1 MVVAGGRLRGKRPG
15 REDAG
20 MMPPP
25 GGEFNR
31 MRSILIALGILLLV
45 AGILWPLVSR
55 YLGRLPGDV
64 VVRRPGF
71 TFVFPVVT
79 CLIVSLVLSLLL
91 WLLRR

>member
-1 MVVAGGRLRGKRPG
+1 
-15 REDAG
+15 
-20 MMPPP
+20 
-25 GGEFNR
+25 
-31 MRSILIALGILLLV
+31 MRSILIALGILLLAV
-45 AGILWPLVSR
+45 GILWPLLSR
-55 YLGRLPGDV
+55 YLGRLPGDI

>member
-1 MVVAGGRLRGKRPG
+1 
-15 REDAG
+15 
-20 MMPPP
+20 MPPP

-31 MRSILIALGILLLV
+31 MRSTLIALGILLLV
-45 AGILWPLVSR
+45 AGIVWPLVSR
-55 YLGRLPGDV
+55 YLGRLPGDI

>member
-1 MVVAGGRLRGKRPG
+1 
-15 REDAG
+15 

-31 MRSILIALGILLLV
+31 MRSILIALGTLLLAV
-45 AGILWPLVSR
+45 GILWPLLSR
-55 YLGRLPGDV
+55 YLGRLPGDI

>member
-1 MVVAGGRLRGKRPG
+1 
-15 REDAG
+15 

-55 YLGRLPGDV
+55 YLGRLPGDI
-64 VVRRPGF
+64 VVRRPGS

-79 CLIVSLVLSLLL
+79 CLVVSLVLSLLL